1 MVWCCRAVQQTVV
14 RQTCQPAW
22 NVYRPVA
29 DLTVTKLL
37 ILWCPC
43 SAVNVALTSMWNF
56 ALKCRLLQLSV
67 FYHRTLV
74 SKEIMRRV
82 TYSFM
87 FLLCTNFKNGQ
98 ETPELSLSPRGA
110 EKPASP
116 TVTNTH
122 KAQIAVF
129 RSLIYS
135 SKDEISA
142 WKFRKKTVTNNAVS
156 VSSGLGTP
164 CCGSWRVRRLR
175 LGSGLG

>member
-1 MVWCCRAVQQTVV
+1 
-14 RQTCQPAW
+14 
-22 NVYRPVA
+22 
-29 DLTVTKLL
+29 
-37 ILWCPC
+37 
-43 SAVNVALTSMWNF
+43 
-56 ALKCRLLQLSV
+56 
-67 FYHRTLV
+67 
-74 SKEIMRRV
+74 MRRV

-142 WKFRKKTVTNNAVS
+142 WKFRKKTVTNNV
-156 VSSGLGTP
+156 VPQSSGYGDPTL
-164 CCGSWRVRRLR
+164 WELRVERVVVK
-175 LGSGLG
+175 